1 MVTAQV
7 GPEVARTR
15 LKILRKIAVVQP
27 GWSSI
32 CHETLPS
39 QKAAGLRQ
47 RTKRSRGKISDPAPK
62 DRPIANSPLPKRTH
76 GRRPA
81 QCTRR
86 RPTRRNRPFPKIRL
100 DTPTVGYILHMVT
113 IVRTEEF
120 AAWLRGLR
128 DRRAISKVISQVNRM
143 ARGNMGDAK
152 AVGEGVSETR
162 IHYGPGYRLYF
173 LVKTERIVLLY
184 GGDKSTQQRDIATA
198 KQLARGIP
206 P

>member
-1 MVTAQV
+1 
-7 GPEVARTR
+7 
-15 LKILRKIAVVQP
+15 
-27 GWSSI
+27 
-32 CHETLPS
+32 
-39 QKAAGLRQ
+39 
-47 RTKRSRGKISDPAPK
+47 
-62 DRPIANSPLPKRTH
+62 
-76 GRRPA
+76 
-81 QCTRR
+81 
-86 RPTRRNRPFPKIRL
+86 
-100 DTPTVGYILHMVT
+100 MVT